1 MIADEIRAL
10 AEEWPLTGK
19 TDSLRA
25 LADRVEAVERDAA
38 RYRCWRDRTVASNQP
53 AAKCDDWLY
62 SAMDD
67 NNADTLDARVDAALK
82 EQADANS

>member
-19 TDSLRA
+19 TDRLRA

-38 RYRCWRDRTVASNQP
+38 RLDWCMSNISGRAWRQVGVYYASGCDR
-53 AAKCDDWLY
+53 AAI
-62 SAMDD
+62 
-67 NNADTLDARVDAALK
+67 DAAIK
-82 EQADANS
+82 EQADATNR